1 MISDEDF
8 AAACELAYGELLERA
23 PFDTG
28 NLALNAIKIEFPSP
42 QECRIYVDEDIAPYM
57 PYTNE
62 PWIAERWRGAKN
74 PNEGWWNDTC
84 EYLIN
89 LMADLL
95 GGEIKKT

>member
-28 NLALNAIKIEFPSP
+28 NLALNAIKI
-42 QECRIYVDEDIAPYM
+42 APYM
-57 PYTNE
+57 PYTND
-62 PWIAERWRGAKN
+62 PWEHKWIKMGNFKPGQVVERFRTWDN
-74 PNEGWWNDTC
+74 PNEGWWNDAC

-89 LMADLL
+89 LIADLL